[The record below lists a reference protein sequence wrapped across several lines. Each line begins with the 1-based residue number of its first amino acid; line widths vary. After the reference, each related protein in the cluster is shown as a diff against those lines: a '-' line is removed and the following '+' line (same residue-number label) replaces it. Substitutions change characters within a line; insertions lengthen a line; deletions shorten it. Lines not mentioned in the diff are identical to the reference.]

1 MAQHI
6 LWEIVSHHYLRHKTM
21 ISDARTMMFFLIFH
35 PWRIS
40 CMSEEASVGCH
51 QLHVLHE
58 AAAHCVWP
66 TQLA

>member
-1 MAQHI
+1 
-6 LWEIVSHHYLRHKTM
+6 
-21 ISDARTMMFFLIFH
+21 
-35 PWRIS
+35 
-40 CMSEEASVGCH
+40 MSEEASVGCH